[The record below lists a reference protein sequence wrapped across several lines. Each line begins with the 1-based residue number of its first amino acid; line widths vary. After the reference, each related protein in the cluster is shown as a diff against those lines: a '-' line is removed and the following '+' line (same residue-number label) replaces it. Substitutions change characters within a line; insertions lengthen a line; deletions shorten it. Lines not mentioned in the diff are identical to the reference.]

1 MATIFD
7 VARRAGVSK
16 STVSRVLNHP
26 DSVKEK
32 TRTAIERAIRELN
45 YTPSYFAQGIRT
57 GKTKTIA
64 MLVPEYSNMFYSEMF
79 RGVEDTALAH
89 GYMVLVCNTERH
101 SNSEEEYIEELLRR
115 NVDGIIYNTY
125 QINEKT
131 IRYLQEISDKIPVVF
146 MDRIFQKNAEIS
158 YVLTDGYN
166 STRKAVHYLFER
178 GKRKIGYIRNTEDI
192 AVIEER
198 YQGYLQGLKD
208 CGLPVKQ
215 EFIYRIEHEHEP
227 DYIRLGR
234 RAAKHYLKL
243 SRRPDAIMAAID
255 TIAIGCLL
263 QLRREGVQIPE
274 EINVV
279 GYDNISLSE
288 LIEPSLTTIAQP
300 IRKLGQKAG
309 EIVIAKI
316 NGEEIDH
323 QVMYDGELV
332 IRDTTN

>member
-7 VARRAGVSK
+7 VAKRAGVSK

-316 NGEEIDH
+316 NGEEIDY